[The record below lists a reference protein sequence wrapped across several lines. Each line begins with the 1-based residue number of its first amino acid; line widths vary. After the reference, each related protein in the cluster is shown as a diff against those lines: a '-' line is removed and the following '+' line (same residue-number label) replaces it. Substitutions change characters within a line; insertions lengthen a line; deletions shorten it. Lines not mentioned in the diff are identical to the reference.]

1 MYLFDETLQTNQGE
15 TIVEAYFRLIKHF
28 QENSIPSAKVER
40 TGELEAQNKLQTFF
54 RGQKSEK
61 YSWEPSVFRD
71 NLLDYESSIYH
82 GCIKQFPMEFS
93 GLKTVFDRLAKIQH
107 YGGAT
112 RIMDFTVDPLVA
124 LWFACNREGEG
135 ANTDGKVAMYRTV
148 YSDENELGV
157 RCLSFLAT
165 YSEEI
170 DNHFFD
176 KLREHLQENH
186 SDDVLREAMKQH
198 YFVIP
203 KITNERI
210 RRQKGFFMIFGQD
223 GEEKNVSRLDNT
235 FGRGEEYPG
244 YIGYIT
250 IPSEAKESLLSELE
264 NMGITDS
271 YLMPEIEKGFKEIL
285 KG

>member
-1 MYLFDETLQTNQGE
+1 MEVFREEANNLQEYRQRIE
-15 TIVEAYFRLIKHF
+15 KF
-28 QENSIPSAKVER
+28 QEKKNPSALNEITR
-40 TGELEAQNKLQTFF
+40 ELEAQGQLQTFF
-54 RGQKSEK
+54 RGQTSTEYEWK
-61 YSWEPSVFRD
+61 PSVFRENRLENEARIYSRCVRD
-71 NLLDYESSIYH
+71 FPAEFYGLNSI
-82 GCIKQFPMEFS
+82 
-93 GLKTVFDRLAKIQH
+93 FDRLAKIQH

-112 RIMDFTVDPLVA
+112 RILDFTVCPLVA
-124 LWFACNREGEG
+124 LFFTCKDKEN
-135 ANTDGKVAMYRTV
+135 DGRIAIYRTT
-148 YSDENELGV
+148 YTNAQELGV
-157 RCLSFLAT
+157 KCLSFLAT
-165 YSEEI
+165 YSGKINE
-170 DNHFFD
+170 HFFD
-176 KLREHLQENH
+176 DLREHLQENY
-186 SDDVLREAMKQH
+186 SNEVLRNAMKQH

-210 RRQKGFFMIFGQD
+210 RRQKGLFMIFGQD